1 MRKEAILTAAVLAAL
16 SANAYAAEITL
27 ENNHTAGSNYNLV
40 SSAGNIKLDIDN
52 GPTTNNLIL
61 GGWSKYTGNSIYNIF
76 SGTEIAPENRNVE
89 NIAIGDVV
97 KIKDSDYGLMI
108 GNHISN
114 ENDADSIKKYGR
126 RSTMIKGDYITVK
139 NSPHATVLGQDSTVT
154 NSYGAFVHGKD
165 NVVENATWSVVMG
178 QGATAKLTT
187 AEKGGSVVIGQKANT
202 NSNFTIALGAS
213 AAAKNYA
220 ATAIGGGSTATGK
233 YSLAMAQADSNGYGS
248 IGIGMNAIA
257 DKEDSVS
264 LGVKSKAIGERA
276 TAIGKNAN
284 AATTD
289 TISIGSCSGATGV
302 DGTAIGH
309 CAKAEGQSSIAM
321 GTTSK
326 AKAEDSVAIGHL
338 ATANSDL
345 STAIGKEAEAT
356 ESGSIALG
364 YNAKAQGMNSIAIGS
379 SKTVPGDPITTNTIA
394 KGENV
399 ISIGYEAHNEA
410 SNSVAIGTNA
420 SVKHQVDDDGFT
432 HYATYST
439 VVGTGAKSTSYGGT
453 AYGYLAE
460 VHGDDGVA
468 VGHYATAN
476 GRRSNAIG
484 YSAEAKADSSI
495 AIGEDSEVNGEFGIA
510 QGWQAKAEAESGI
523 AIGKWAESKHVGS
536 IALGSE
542 SRTAD
547 AVSTSSATINGK
559 TYNFAGGEANSTL
572 SIGVA
577 KGVDEYGNEIKEVNR
592 TITNVAAGRINDNST
607 DAVNGSQL
615 HAVIK
620 AVNEVA
626 ANDKDTITTVV
637 AGSNTT
643 VTNDGNHNYTVSV
656 NKDLTNMNSVNLN
669 DASGT
674 KRARL
679 DADKAH
685 FFNDTT
691 STNTAVTSNGV
702 AIENTDNLDQA
713 NYTINGMT
721 ASGPNATV
729 SFTTNGINAG
739 NQIING
745 VKAGVAGTDAVNV
758 DQLNAAVNKAVAG
771 TAKATTV
778 VAGKNATVTEGTNAA
793 GGKEYTVAI
802 NEHLTNMKSAAF
814 HSDGVMPGSG
824 GDTHISGSGI
834 HVNDLED
841 NNSVNISPKT
851 IYVRTEG
858 YAQSDLKSDELRIQN
873 YDNGNASLLLNTD
886 GLYVGNGTPGTTV
899 QFTTKG
905 ISAGDQK
912 IENVKAGTADT
923 DAVNVKQLKDYVS
936 NNNTIVKAGDN
947 IEVKADG
954 NTYTV
959 STAKDLTNLNSIN
972 LNDGNNE
979 TNFNTKG
986 IEMTY
991 RGDGA
996 NGLEYHTTYNYNGLT
1011 IKTNDGDANPVS
1023 EVSLTDKGLNNG
1035 GNRITNVGKGI
1046 DGTDG
1051 VNVKQLKDELAKNR
1065 AVESVITDNQIDN
1078 IAAVRV
1084 TNGKSTGEANA
1095 QYGVYVSKNTVTDI
1109 AKASNQFKGDDVIRV
1124 ERTTGANHTADT
1136 TTFKFDGNEAS
1147 KVIPISYKANGGT
1160 VNKVTAEK
1168 GFNFVDGN
1176 HIKASTDTN
1185 GVVRFDLDQE
1195 IPKQIERNTTNIEKI
1210 TNRYDALTT
1219 KVAKNYKTAERG
1231 IAGTAALAA
1240 LHPLDF
1246 DPDHKLDVMAGVGH
1260 FHGSNSVALGA
1271 AYRPNEDLMFT
1282 VGSTVGNGDTV
1293 LNAGVSYKVGAKS
1306 DISRSKVAVAKDVA
1320 DMKRE
1325 MAEMKAQ
1332 NAKITAILNTVLG
1345 VGLPE
1350 DQNVM
1355 FPDVP
1360 QNHWAF
1366 EAVDDLARRGLIIGY
1381 EDGLFK
1387 GDRTLTRYEF
1397 AEVVHRAI
1405 QRAKALNVPIDGRL
1419 VDEFKPELLRFE
1431 VEKNGS
1437 LERVHALKS
1446 NRDIKRDSYG
1456 TIVGV
1461 R

>member
-1 MRKEAILTAAVLAAL
+1 MRKEAILTAAVLAAV
-16 SANAYAAEITL
+16 SANVYAAEITL

-40 SSAGNIKLDIDN
+40 SSAGNIKLDTDN

-178 QGATAKLTT
+178 QGASAKLAT

-248 IGIGMNAIA
+248 IGIGMNAVA

-264 LGVKSKAIGERA
+264 LGVKSKAMGERA

-338 ATANSDL
+338 AVAHSDL
-345 STAIGKEAEAT
+345 STAIGKEAEAS
-356 ESGSIALG
+356 ESGAIAVG
-364 YNAKAQGMNSIAIGS
+364 YNAKASGMDSIAIGS
-379 SKTVPGDPITTNTIA
+379 SKTVPGDPNTSNTVA
-394 KGENV
+394 KGERG
-399 ISIGYEAHNEA
+399 IAIGYEVDNEA
-410 SNSVAIGTNA
+410 SNSIAIGSGA
-420 SVKHQVDDDGFT
+420 SVKHQVDDDGMT

-439 VVGTGAKSTSYGGT
+439 VVGTAAKSTRYSGT
-453 AYGYLAE
+453 AIGYLAE

-476 GRRSNAIG
+476 GRRSTAIG
-484 YSAEAKADSSI
+484 HSAESKADSSI

-620 AVNEVA
+620 AVNDVA

-637 AGSNTT
+637 AGANTT

-669 DASGT
+669 D
-674 KRARL
+674 
-679 DADKAH
+679 
-685 FFNDTT
+685 TT
-691 STNTAVTSNGV
+691 STNTAVTANGV

-713 NYTINGMT
+713 NYGINGMT

-758 DQLNAAVNKAVAG
+758 DQLNAAVNKVA
-771 TAKATTV
+771 
-778 VAGKNATVTEGTNAA
+778 
-793 GGKEYTVAI
+793 
-802 NEHLTNMKSAAF
+802 
-814 HSDGVMPGSG
+814 
-824 GDTHISGSGI
+824 
-834 HVNDLED
+834 
-841 NNSVNISPKT
+841 
-851 IYVRTEG
+851 
-858 YAQSDLKSDELRIQN
+858 
-873 YDNGNASLLLNTD
+873 
-886 GLYVGNGTPGTTV
+886 
-899 QFTTKG
+899 
-905 ISAGDQK
+905 
-912 IENVKAGTADT
+912 
-923 DAVNVKQLKDYVS
+923 S
-936 NNNTIVKAGDN
+936 NRTIVKAGDN

-959 STAKDLTNLNSIN
+959 STTKDLTNLNSIN
-972 LNDGNNE
+972 LNDGNSE

-1095 QYGVYVSKNTVTDI
+1095 QYGIYVSKNTVTDI
-1109 AKASNQFKGDDVIRV
+1109 AKASNQFKGDDVIKV
-1124 ERTTGANHTADT
+1124 ERTIGANHTADT

-1195 IPKQIERNTTNIEKI
+1195 IPKQIERNTNNIEKI

-1306 DISRSKVAVAKDVA
+1306 DVSRSKVAVAKDVA

-1405 QRAKALNVPIDGRL
+1405 QRAKTLNVPIDGRL
-1419 VDEFKPELLRFE
+1419 IDEFKPELLRFE

>member
-16 SANAYAAEITL
+16 SANAYATEITL

-40 SSAGNIKLDIDN
+40 SSAGNIKLDTDN

-178 QGATAKLTT
+178 QGASAKLAT

-248 IGIGMNAIA
+248 IGIGMNAVA

-264 LGVKSKAIGERA
+264 LGVKSKAMGERA

-309 CAKAEGQSSIAM
+309 CAKAEGTSSIAM

-338 ATANSDL
+338 AVAHSDL
-345 STAIGKEAEAT
+345 STAIGKEAEAS
-356 ESGSIALG
+356 ESGAIAVG
-364 YNAKAQGMNSIAIGS
+364 YNAKASGMDSIAIGS
-379 SKTVPGDPITTNTIA
+379 SKTVPGDPNTSNTVA
-394 KGENV
+394 KGERG
-399 ISIGYEAHNEA
+399 IAIGYEVDNEA
-410 SNSVAIGTNA
+410 SNSIAIGSGA
-420 SVKHQVDDDGFT
+420 SVKHQVDDDGMT

-439 VVGTGAKSTSYGGT
+439 VVGTGAKSTRYGGT

-484 YSAEAKADSSI
+484 HSAEAKADSSI

-620 AVNEVA
+620 AVNDVA

-637 AGSNTT
+637 AGANTT

-691 STNTAVTSNGV
+691 STNTAVTANGV

-713 NYTINGMT
+713 NYGINGMT

-758 DQLNAAVNKAVAG
+758 DQLNAAVNKVA
-771 TAKATTV
+771 
-778 VAGKNATVTEGTNAA
+778 
-793 GGKEYTVAI
+793 
-802 NEHLTNMKSAAF
+802 
-814 HSDGVMPGSG
+814 
-824 GDTHISGSGI
+824 
-834 HVNDLED
+834 
-841 NNSVNISPKT
+841 
-851 IYVRTEG
+851 
-858 YAQSDLKSDELRIQN
+858 
-873 YDNGNASLLLNTD
+873 
-886 GLYVGNGTPGTTV
+886 
-899 QFTTKG
+899 
-905 ISAGDQK
+905 
-912 IENVKAGTADT
+912 
-923 DAVNVKQLKDYVS
+923 S
-936 NNNTIVKAGDN
+936 NRTIVKAGDN

-959 STAKDLTNLNSIN
+959 STTKDLTNLNSIN
-972 LNDGNNE
+972 LNDGNSE

-996 NGLEYHTTYNYNGLT
+996 NGLEYHTTYNYNGMT
-1011 IKTNDGDANPVS
+1011 IKTNDGYANPVS

-1065 AVESVITDNQIDN
+1065 AVESVITDNQVDN

-1095 QYGVYVSKNTVTDI
+1095 QYGIYVSKNTVTDI

-1195 IPKQIERNTTNIEKI
+1195 IPKQIERNTNNIEKI

-1260 FHGSNSVALGA
+1260 FHGSNAVALGA

-1306 DISRSKVAVAKDVA
+1306 DVSRSKVAVAKDVA